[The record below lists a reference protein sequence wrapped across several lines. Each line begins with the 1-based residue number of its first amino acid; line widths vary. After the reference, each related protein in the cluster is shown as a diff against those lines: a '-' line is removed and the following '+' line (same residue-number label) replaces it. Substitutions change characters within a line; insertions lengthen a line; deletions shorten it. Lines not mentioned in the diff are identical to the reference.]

1 MDREDCRKH
10 FEMLELTTKAS
21 PAEIKKA
28 YLLLKD
34 IYSEDSLAIMSMPD
48 EISSEQ
54 TEDILQQIEDSYL
67 VLSELFNSEQNVV
80 ADFVDRIVADITE
93 FNGAT
98 LKEIRHKLE
107 ISLDDMAMETRVQ
120 YKHLVNIEED
130 NFGELPVAVYTR
142 GFVVNYAKFL
152 SLDPEVVAKSYMDN
166 FRQYHEESVK

>member
-1 MDREDCRKH
+1 MNREDYRKH
-10 FEMLELTTKAS
+10 FEMLELTTEAS
-21 PAEIKKA
+21 PADVKKG

-34 IYSEDSLAIMSMPD
+34 IYSKDSLAIMSMPD
-48 EISSEQ
+48 EISPEQ
-54 TEDILQQIEDSYL
+54 TEEILQQIEDSYL

-80 ADFVDRIVADITE
+80 AEFVDRIIADITE

-120 YKHLVNIEED
+120 HKHLLNIEED

-142 GFVVNYAKFL
+142 GFVMNYAKFL

-166 FRQYHEESVK
+166 FRQYHEESAK

>member
-1 MDREDCRKH
+1 MDREDCRHH
-10 FEMLELTTKAS
+10 FEMLELTTEAS
-21 PAEIKKA
+21 PADVKKG

-34 IYSEDSLAIMSMPD
+34 IYSKDSLAIMSMPD
-48 EISSEQ
+48 EISAEQ
-54 TEDILQQIEDSYL
+54 TENILQQIEDSYR

-80 ADFVDRIVADITE
+80 AEFVDRIVIDITD

-98 LKEIRHKLE
+98 LKEIRHKLD

-120 YKHLVNIEED
+120 YKHLVDIEED

-152 SLDPEVVAKSYMDN
+152 SLDPEVVVKSYMNN
-166 FRQYHEESVK
+166 FRQYHEESAK